1 MKFKPQKKY
10 FHIGLTIF
18 LTAIAIMCAYFLF
31 FRIGEIKAGLNRIN
45 SILAPVFYGLILA
58 YLMTPLL
65 NVIERKF
72 IRQLF
77 DKENWGLSNPKRDN
91 HIRTISVCLTLLIVV
106 MVIYLFFSS
115 VIPQIYTSIQSIVSQ
130 YSVYTA
136 NLSSWINSTLQN
148 NPEIARY
155 LSALITDFSSEAD
168 DFLNDIALPAIKNLL
183 LPNMNDILTTVSSSV
198 IKVLMFIWNIIIGL
212 VISIYVLA
220 GKEKFARGSVRL
232 CYAFLERPTANR
244 FVDNVRFTHR
254 TFIGFLGG
262 KVIDSLIV
270 GVLCY
275 FCSLLLKLPYALL
288 VSAIVG
294 VTNIIPF
301 FGPYIGAIPST
312 IIILLV
318 DPKKALTFI
327 ILILILQQIDGNF
340 IGPKILSQSTGITSF
355 WIIFAITL
363 FGGLFGVMGM
373 IIGVPVTAVII
384 SFIERLTKAKLK
396 KKELP
401 EDPDKYLNVGRIT
414 EEGQIIEF
422 ENKKTEKPKIDK
434 SSAGYKGLVKVF
446 RAIGRFFVIIFEFIK
461 AFFVKILDK
470 KKNQENS
477 QKEEK
482 KETEEVI
489 IEDFSEEIGE
499 IEETQTPVEETV
511 SEENEPD
518 NDSDDDDNFED
529 DKIFPDTLV

>member
-31 FRIGEIKAGLNRIN
+31 FRVDEIKAGIHKIN
-45 SILAPVFYGLILA
+45 TILAPVFYGLIIA

-72 IRQLF
+72 VRQLF
-77 DKENWGLSNPKRDN
+77 DKENWDRNNAKRDN

-106 MVIYLFFSS
+106 MVLYLFFSS
-115 VIPQIYTSIQSIVSQ
+115 VIPQIYTSIQSIISQ
-130 YSVYTA
+130 YSVYTS
-136 NLSSWINSTLQN
+136 NLTKWLNTTMQN
-148 NPEIARY
+148 NPEIAKY
-155 LSALITDFSSEAD
+155 LSSLINDFSSEAD
-168 DFLNDIALPAIKNLL
+168 DFLNGIALPAIKHLL

-198 IKVLMFIWNIIIGL
+198 LKVLMFIWNIIIGL

-254 TFIGFLGG
+254 TFIGFLAG
-262 KVIDSLIV
+262 KVVDSLIV

-275 FCSLLLKLPYALL
+275 FFCLILKLPYSLL

-294 VTNIIPF
+294 VTNVIPF

-340 IGPKILSQSTGITSF
+340 IGPKILAQSTGITSF

-384 SFIERLTKAKLK
+384 SFVERLTKAKLK

-401 EDPDKYLNVGRIT
+401 EDPDCYLNVAKIT
-414 EEGQIIEF
+414 EEGQIEPYTYTKP
-422 ENKKTEKPKIDK
+422 NKEKSEKNNT
-434 SSAGYKGLVKVF
+434 LVKALRIIF
-446 RAIGRFFVIIFEFIK
+446 RAIGKFFVWIYNFIK
-461 AFFVKILDK
+461 AFFVKMSENKQNNDK
-470 KKNQENS
+470 KKP
-477 QKEEK
+477 EEK
-482 KETEEVI
+482 PVKTEAV
-489 IEDFSEEIGE
+489 IEDFSEE
-499 IEETQTPVEETV
+499 QPAK
-511 SEENEPD
+511 EN
-518 NDSDDDDNFED
+518 SVDDDEIYEDSSAD
-529 DKIFPDTLV
+529 DKNFPDTLV

>member
-31 FRIGEIKAGLNRIN
+31 FRVDEIKAGIHKIN
-45 SILAPVFYGLILA
+45 TILAPVFYGLIIA

-65 NVIERKF
+65 NVIERRF
-72 IRQLF
+72 VRPLF
-77 DKENWGLSNPKRDN
+77 DKENWGLNNKKRDN

-106 MVIYLFFSS
+106 MVLYLFFSS
-115 VIPQIYTSIQSIVSQ
+115 VIPQIYTSVQSIISQ
-130 YSVYTA
+130 YSVYTS
-136 NLSSWINSTLQN
+136 NLTKWLNTTMQN
-148 NPEIARY
+148 NPEIAKY
-155 LSALITDFSSEAD
+155 LSSLINDFSSEAD
-168 DFLNDIALPAIKNLL
+168 DFLNGIALPAIKHLL

-198 IKVLMFIWNIIIGL
+198 LKVLMFVWNIIIGL

-232 CYAFLERPTANR
+232 CYAFFERPTANR

-254 TFIGFLGG
+254 TFIGFLAG
-262 KVIDSLIV
+262 KVVDSLIV
-270 GVLCY
+270 GILCY
-275 FCSLLLKLPYALL
+275 FCCLILKLPYALL

-294 VTNIIPF
+294 VTNVIPF

-327 ILILILQQIDGNF
+327 ILIIILQQIDGNF
-340 IGPKILSQSTGITSF
+340 IGPKILAQSTGITSF

-363 FGGLFGVMGM
+363 FGGLFSVMGM

-384 SFIERLTKAKLK
+384 SFVERITKAKLK

-401 EDPDKYLNVGRIT
+401 EDPDCYLNVAKIT
-414 EEGQIIEF
+414 DEGEIEPYVYKKP
-422 ENKKTEKPKIDK
+422 EKKKTDK
-434 SSAGYKGLVKVF
+434 DNALVKAIIAIF
-446 RAIGRFFVIIFEFIK
+446 RAIGRFFIWIYNFIK
-461 AFFVKILDK
+461 AFFVKMS
-470 KKNQENS
+470 ENKS
-477 QKEEK
+477 SKEK
-482 KETEEVI
+482 KLPEENPVKTTVI
-489 IEDFSEEIGE
+489 VEDLPEKPLDTQPDEPDEESEESSADE
-499 IEETQTPVEETV
+499 K
-511 SEENEPD
+511 S
-518 NDSDDDDNFED
+518 
-529 DKIFPDTLV
+529 FPDTLV

>member
-1 MKFKPQKKY
+1 MKFKTHNKY

-31 FRIGEIKAGLNRIN
+31 FRIGEIKAGLHKIN
-45 SILAPVFYGLILA
+45 TILAPVFYGLIIA

-72 IRQLF
+72 IRPLF
-77 DKENWGLSNPKRDN
+77 DKENWALNNPKRDN

-106 MVIYLFFSS
+106 MVLYLFFSS

-130 YSVYTA
+130 YSVYTD
-136 NLSSWINSTLQN
+136 NLSRWINTTLQN

-155 LSALITDFSSEAD
+155 LSALINDFSSEAD

-183 LPNMNDILTTVSSSV
+183 LPNMNDILSTVSSSV

-232 CYAFLERPTANR
+232 CYAFLERSTANR

-270 GVLCY
+270 GILCY
-275 FCSLLLKLPYALL
+275 FCCLILKLPYALL
-288 VSAIVG
+288 VSTIVG
-294 VTNIIPF
+294 VTNVIPF

-327 ILILILQQIDGNF
+327 ILIIILQQIDGNF

-363 FGGLFGVMGM
+363 FGGLFNVLGM

-384 SFIERLTKAKLK
+384 SFIERLTKAKLR

-401 EDPDKYLNVGRIT
+401 EDAENYLNVGKIT
-414 EEGQIIEF
+414 DEGIIEPF
-422 ENKKTEKPKIDK
+422 VYKKPEKKKIDK
-434 SSAGYKGLVKVF
+434 NNVVFKFFSALF
-446 RAIGRFFVIIFEFIK
+446 NLIGKFFVLIYEFIK
-461 AFFVKILDK
+461 AFFIKIFSNK
-470 KKNQENS
+470 KPAKEKKNAVKTKES
-477 QKEEK
+477 KEEK
-482 KETEEVI
+482 EIKKETVIEELT
-489 IEDFSEEIGE
+489 EEIP
-499 IEETQTPVEETV
+499 EEKTEKV
-511 SEENEPD
+511 SEEDMDDSNED
-518 NDSDDDDNFED
+518 EKSY
-529 DKIFPDTLV
+529 PDTLV

>member
-31 FRIGEIKAGLNRIN
+31 FRVDEIKAGIHKIN
-45 SILAPVFYGLILA
+45 TILAPVFYGLIIA

-72 IRQLF
+72 VRPLF
-77 DKENWGLSNPKRDN
+77 DKENWGLNNKKRDN

-106 MVIYLFFSS
+106 MVLYLFFSS
-115 VIPQIYTSIQSIVSQ
+115 VIPQIYTSIQSIISQ
-130 YSVYTA
+130 YSVYTS
-136 NLSSWINSTLQN
+136 NLTKWLNTTMQN
-148 NPEIARY
+148 NPEIAKY
-155 LSALITDFSSEAD
+155 LSSLINDFSSEAD
-168 DFLNDIALPAIKNLL
+168 DFLNGIALPAIKHLL

-198 IKVLMFIWNIIIGL
+198 LKVLMFVWNIIIGL

-232 CYAFLERPTANR
+232 CYAFFERPTANR

-254 TFIGFLGG
+254 TFIGFLAG
-262 KVIDSLIV
+262 KVVDSLIV

-275 FCSLLLKLPYALL
+275 FCCLILKLPYALL

-294 VTNIIPF
+294 VTNVIPF

-327 ILILILQQIDGNF
+327 ILIIILQQIDGNF
-340 IGPKILSQSTGITSF
+340 IGPKILAQSTGITSF

-363 FGGLFGVMGM
+363 FGGLFSVMGM

-384 SFIERLTKAKLK
+384 SFVERITKAKLK

-401 EDPDKYLNVGRIT
+401 EDPDCYLNVAKIT
-414 EEGQIIEF
+414 DEGEIEPYVYKKP
-422 ENKKTEKPKIDK
+422 EKKKTDK
-434 SSAGYKGLVKVF
+434 DNALVKAIRVIF
-446 RAIGRFFVIIFEFIK
+446 RTIGRFFIWIYNFIK
-461 AFFVKILDK
+461 AFFVKMSENKASKEK
-470 KKNQENS
+470 KLPEENPVKTTVIVEDLPEEPLNS
-477 QKEEK
+477 QTDEPDDE
-482 KETEEVI
+482 
-489 IEDFSEEIGE
+489 SEESSADE
-499 IEETQTPVEETV
+499 K
-511 SEENEPD
+511 S
-518 NDSDDDDNFED
+518 
-529 DKIFPDTLV
+529 FPDTLV

>member
-31 FRIGEIKAGLNRIN
+31 FRVDEIKAGIHKIN
-45 SILAPVFYGLILA
+45 TILAPVFYGLIIA

-72 IRQLF
+72 VRQLF
-77 DKENWGLSNPKRDN
+77 DKENWGRNNAKRDN

-106 MVIYLFFSS
+106 MVLYLFFSS
-115 VIPQIYTSIQSIVSQ
+115 VIPQIYTSIQSIISQ
-130 YSVYTA
+130 YSVYTS
-136 NLSSWINSTLQN
+136 NLTKWLNTTMQN
-148 NPEIARY
+148 NPEIAKY
-155 LSALITDFSSEAD
+155 LSSLINDFSSEAD
-168 DFLNDIALPAIKNLL
+168 DFLNGIALPAIKHLL

-198 IKVLMFIWNIIIGL
+198 LKVLMFVWNIIIGL

-254 TFIGFLGG
+254 TFIGFLAG
-262 KVIDSLIV
+262 KVVDSLIV

-275 FCSLLLKLPYALL
+275 FCCLILKLPYSLL

-294 VTNIIPF
+294 VTNVIPF

-327 ILILILQQIDGNF
+327 ILIIILQQIDGNF
-340 IGPKILSQSTGITSF
+340 IGPKILAQSTGITSF

-384 SFIERLTKAKLK
+384 SFVERLTKAKLK

-401 EDPDKYLNVGRIT
+401 EDPDCYLNVARIT
-414 EEGQIIEF
+414 EEGQIEPYIY
-422 ENKKTEKPKIDK
+422 KKPEKKK
-434 SSAGYKGLVKVF
+434 SEKDNALVKLLRVIF
-446 RAIGRFFVIIFEFIK
+446 RAIGRFFIWIYSFIK
-461 AFFVKILDK
+461 AFFVKMSENKQNNDK
-470 KKNQENS
+470 KKP
-477 QKEEK
+477 EEK
-482 KETEEVI
+482 PVKNEVV
-489 IEDFSEEIGE
+489 IEDFSEEKPAKE
-499 IEETQTPVEETV
+499 SSV
-511 SEENEPD
+511 
-518 NDSDDDDNFED
+518 DDDEDSEDSSAD
-529 DKIFPDTLV
+529 DKNFPDTLV